1 MAQSLFLVNVFLF
14 FLAVLL
20 LYHFSNIFRY
30 YFRIFF
36 LKGWILVWSFFLLP
50 VLALCGRNVA
60 NMRVLRFTMLP
71 LKLLYGIK
79 INVQGATNLNLKGP
93 YVLIS
98 NLQCSLDLLGI
109 FQILPK
115 RCTLFVKKES
125 LYMFTVGV
133 VLWLCGFIFIDHK
146 KEAEAVEIISATGD
160 IMLQDHLRIWVFSEG
175 HRTGESTLE
184 PLQREAV
191 HLAVKTQAPII
202 PVVMSSY
209 TPFLNMKT
217 NKFTSGDITIRI
229 LPPVKTKGLSPSDI
243 PDLTDHV
250 WGTILST
257 FHEISGEP
265 EKQASVV
272 KEDTRQAPNY

>member
-1 MAQSLFLVNVFLF
+1 MHLNGKVLDLGLSIPVEKITCTSQGKEFHGCEVTVILSLSFPSAHQIAELRKAGCLSLAIFIFKLCSPALLVGI
-14 FLAVLL
+14 A
-20 LYHFSNIFRY
+20 
-30 YFRIFF
+30 
-36 LKGWILVWSFFLLP
+36 WE
-50 VLALCGRNVA
+50 
-60 NMRVLRFTMLP
+60 
-71 LKLLYGIK
+71 KLLKNALVPLYQSSEI
-79 INVQGATNLNLKGP
+79 VELNWD
-93 YVLIS
+93 VH
-98 NLQCSLDLLGI
+98 LGI

-133 VLWLCGFIFIDHK
+133 
-146 KEAEAVEIISATGD
+146 
-160 IMLQDHLRIWVFSEG
+160 LRIWVFSEG

-191 HLAVKTQAPII
+191 HLAVKAQVPII

-209 TPFLNMKT
+209 RPFFNMKT

-257 FHEISGEP
+257 FHEISEEP
-265 EKQASVV
+265 EKQASVI

>member
-1 MAQSLFLVNVFLF
+1 MAQSLVLVNVFLF

-30 YFRIFF
+30 YFRIYF
-36 LKGWILVWSFFLLP
+36 LKGWLFMWSFFLLP
-50 VLALCGRNVA
+50 VLALRGRNVA
-60 NMRVLRFTMLP
+60 NIRILRFIMLP

-93 YVLIS
+93 YVVIS
-98 NLQCSLDLLGI
+98 NLQCSMDLLGI

-115 RCTLFVKKES
+115 QCTLFVKKEV
-125 LYMFTVGV
+125 LYMLTVGV

-146 KEAEAVEIISATGD
+146 KEAEAVEIMSATGD
-160 IMLQDHLRIWVFSEG
+160 TMLRDHLRIWVFSEG

-191 HLAVKTQAPII
+191 HLAVKAQVPII

-209 TPFLNMKT
+209 KPFFNMKT
-217 NKFTSGDITIRI
+217 SKFTSGDITIRI
-229 LPPVKTKGLSPSDI
+229 LPPVKTKGLGRGDI
-243 PDLTDHV
+243 PDLTDRV
-250 WGTILST
+250 WGSILSN
-257 FHEISGEP
+257 FHDISAEPGE
-265 EKQASVV
+265 QAGMV